1 MWLQYA
7 FLRFFLFFAIGILAA
22 VYFPNFDNKISN
34 IAITFWT
41 SATIIYGISWTVLKP
56 ELRRKFANVFGYLS
70 FLLLFLF
77 GFIYTQLCTEKNQNT
92 HFIHAIPQKY
102 TYYEVIINSELQAT
116 KSGYKA
122 EVKVLKLATD
132 TTANSWQVANG
143 KMMLYFSCKD
153 SLIKQLDY
161 GKILIV
167 KGKPTEIMPP
177 MNPEE
182 FDYRNYMANL
192 QIHFYHFVTDK
203 DFVISGEKSLNP
215 FIKYSLI
222 ARNYCDKV
230 LRKYIKDDEAYG
242 LATALVL
249 GIKESLTD
257 EVKNAYSNSGIMHIL
272 AVSGMHI
279 TLLFNMMMY
288 FLKSLRK
295 NPKTKFYVLILA
307 LIVLWFYAFI
317 TGLSA
322 SVLRAVVMFTF
333 ILGAELFSHKIKIY
347 NILAVS
353 AFTMCLISPYMLF
366 DVGFQLSYLAV
377 LGIVFFHPLF
387 YRLLSVKFPI
397 KKKKEH
403 KYIYK
408 IRRIPAWLLD
418 GTWQIISV
426 SFAAQISTS
435 PIALLYFHQFPNY
448 FLPANLFAIPLS
460 TIIMY
465 AEIALLVCSC
475 WDLVFSGFNFVATY
489 LGIITEY
496 LILALN
502 FGVGIIEKAPY
513 ALTSGIS
520 VFAWE
525 TWLLYVVIVLVVL
538 LFYYRKLYYFAA
550 AFALLISW
558 CGFQFVEYF
567 EQQKQQSFIV
577 YQTPKATAIE
587 FNSANSSIFMADS
600 ILLADKNKLKFH
612 TANYQF
618 RRSITDTSQ
627 ISLINNKLQS
637 INNQDITNNFLQLIV
652 ETDNFNVM
660 VFRKQRILWLKTK
673 MPVSA
678 IPKADYWLI
687 TSNNFPKFPKNT
699 TKNLTENLA
708 DSLANQIA
716 INKPKKI
723 IINGSNK
730 YYQVQKFKELA
741 QNYDFSCH
749 FTQEIGAFE
758 LHIQE

>member
-7 FLRFFLFFAIGILAA
+7 FVRFFLFFAIGILAA
-22 VYFPNFDNKISN
+22 VYFPNFDNHVSN
-34 IAITFWT
+34 IWLTFWA
-41 SATIIYGISWTVLKP
+41 SATIIYVISWLALEP
-56 ELRRKFANVFGYLS
+56 ELRRKFANIFGYFS
-70 FLLLFLF
+70 CFLLFLF
-77 GFIYTQLCTEKNQNT
+77 GFIYTQLCTEKNQT
-92 HFIHAIPQKY
+92 IHFSHVIPEY
-102 TYYEVIINSELQAT
+102 HTYYEVIINSELQAT

-122 EVKVLKLATD
+122 EVKVLRLATD
-132 TTANSWQVANG
+132 TTANSWQVASG

-153 SLIKQLDY
+153 NLIKQLDY
-161 GKILIV
+161 GKMLIV

-192 QIHFYHFVTDK
+192 QIYFYHFVTDK

-295 NPKTKFYVLILA
+295 NPKTKFYVLTLA

-353 AFTMCLISPYMLF
+353 AFTMCLINPYMLF

-387 YRLLSVKFPI
+387 YRLLTVRFPI

-403 KYIYK
+403 KWVYN
-408 IRRIPAWLLD
+408 IRQFPAWCLD
-418 GTWQIISV
+418 GAWQIVSV

-448 FLPANLFAIPLS
+448 FLPANLFAIPVS
-460 TIIMY
+460 TLIMY
-465 AEIALLVCSC
+465 GEIALLIFSW
-475 WDLVFSGFNFVATY
+475 WDFAATY
-489 LGIITEY
+489 IGIITEY
-496 LILALN
+496 LILFLN

-538 LFYYRKLYYFAA
+538 LFYYRKLYYFTA

-567 EQQKQQSFIV
+567 EQQKQQSFII

-587 FNSANSSIFMADS
+587 FNSANTSIFMADS
-600 ILLADKNKLKFH
+600 LLLADKNKLKFH

-627 ISLINNKLQS
+627 ISLINNKLQYV
-637 INNQDITNNFLQLIV
+637 NNQDITNKFTNKITENFLQLIL

-678 IPKADYWLI
+678 IPQADYWLI

-699 TKNLTENLA
+699 IKNMT

-716 INKPKKI
+716 INKPKRV

-741 QNYDFSCH
+741 QNYDLSCH

-758 LHIQE
+758 LNIQE